1 MNSIKDLII
10 PVVKDKVIIG
20 KITKKT
26 GNRYIVQ
33 DKRSRNYS
41 VRSVLSFNVG
51 KTVIIKNG
59 IILNTTNDLK
69 DFKTFVV

>member
-1 MNSIKDLII
+1 MNIKELIT
-10 PVVKDKVIIG
+10 PVSKDKVIVG
-20 KITKKT
+20 KIIKKT
-26 GNRYIVQ
+26 GNRYTVQ
-33 DKRSRNYS
+33 DKRNRNYS

-69 DFKTFVV
+69 DFTTFVV